1 MKKHVDAHTE
11 KNQKVE
17 SPYVH
22 RFSAYLKDL
31 EKNWAYVNT
40 NKIPGVK
47 TKSMK

>member
-1 MKKHVDAHTE
+1 MTKNVDAETE
-11 KNQKVE
+11 KNKKIE

-22 RFSAYLKDL
+22 RVTAYLKDL

-47 TKSMK
+47 TKSI